1 MNSAASLTSL
11 SFRPSYVWMLLALS
25 VAAFFAL
32 FLSFQAGL
40 FVFAFAIVGWW
51 TWLYPEAALRLFIVI
66 APLLPMLKITQT
78 IGTAS
83 LVKDVII
90 AVLCLR
96 LLIIPL
102 FTKTLPYRR
111 NVLVLPLVLLIAWA
125 SLSAL
130 RSDALILGV
139 LRLRDILLYM
149 GLFFAVLYSSFDPKV
164 LRDRTKWFFASFL
177 IVLALGVFQWIFAQE
192 SAVLRFDPVR
202 EIWIPRISSTL
213 AHPSI
218 FGQYAITGSLL
229 AVAIAA
235 FAKDMRTR
243 TIALGIVILS
253 LPFIFLTYSRAVWLG
268 FLAGGGAM
276 GLVYLYSL
284 AKMKVSKKK
293 LTTYV
298 SGIVVV
304 GVIAFLLLV
313 QFTPAGGFLR
323 SIFDPTYASNEER
336 LTFLVRLIAPMT
348 SSEAIVGRGLG
359 DVIQQN
365 FRQVDLEVYDIA
377 SGASRDVQLTKDSTL
392 VDNQYLKTFVEMG
405 VIGIILFGW
414 IYVRLGWHAF
424 KEATS
429 SDASSDVRIIGLW
442 GIGFLA
448 AFVIQALFIDIW
460 DIFPTNATFWILAGL
475 ISVFATINSEN
486 IVKK

>member
-1 MNSAASLTSL
+1 MNTVTTTSHLT
-11 SFRPSYVWMLLALS
+11 FRPVYVWMLLALIVGS
-25 VAAFFAL
+25 FFAL
-32 FLSFQAGL
+32 FLSFQAGF
-40 FVFAFAIVGWW
+40 FVLAFMIVGWW
-51 TWLYPEAALRLFIVI
+51 TWLNPELALRLFIVI

-78 IGTAS
+78 IGTGS
-83 LVKDVII
+83 LIKDVII
-90 AVLCLR
+90 AVLCVR
-96 LLIIPL
+96 LLLIPL
-102 FTKTLPYRR
+102 FQKTLPYRR
-111 NVLVLPLVLLIAWA
+111 NVLVLPFVLLIAWA
-125 SLSAL
+125 SIAAL

-149 GLFFAVLYSSFDPKV
+149 GLFFAVLYSSFDREV
-164 LRDRTKWFFASFL
+164 LKGRARWFFASYL

-229 AVAIAA
+229 ALAIAA

-243 TIALGIVILS
+243 TLALGITILS

-268 FLAGGGAM
+268 FAAGVGAM
-276 GLVYLYSL
+276 GLVYVYSL

-293 LTTYV
+293 LTTYI
-298 SGIVVV
+298 SGVVV
-304 GVIAFLLLV
+304 AGVIAFILLV

-336 LTFLVRLIAPMT
+336 LTFLVRLVAPMT

-359 DVIQQN
+359 DVTQQN
-365 FRQVDLEVYDIA
+365 FRSVDLEVYDIA
-377 SGASRDVQLTKDSTL
+377 TGASRDVQLTKDSTL

-405 VIGIILFGW
+405 IIGIILFCW
-414 IYVRLGWHAF
+414 IYARLGWYAF
-424 KEATS
+424 KEAA
-429 SDASSDVRIIGLW
+429 SDSAFTYTRIIGLW

-448 AFVIQALFIDIW
+448 AFVLQALFIDIW
-460 DIFPTNATFWILAGL
+460 DIFPTNAAFWIVAGL
-475 ISVFATINSEN
+475 VSVSVLHRRIHVS
-486 IVKK
+486 